1 MSHGRELVD
10 ERDAARRVDEVTSAL
25 EQLTAALDEDERLP
39 VILQRVC
46 RQVVHAVPDTEL
58 ASITLLRE
66 GAPYTVAATGDGAR
80 RIDQAQYDTGQGPCL
95 EAART
100 GTLQRYAGNEAAAR
114 WPQFA
119 AAAGADTVAGYLSAP
134 LFIDREYQG
143 SLNLYGTADQGFGTL
158 DVALL
163 ELYTTAAEA
172 ALRSAR
178 RYTAAQETIE
188 QLRTALSS
196 RAVIDQA
203 KGILMALHRI
213 SADDAFGRLVEQ
225 SQNTNLK
232 LRDVAEQF
240 VTDVLNNPG

>member
-46 RQVVHAVPDTEL
+46 RQVAHAVPDTEL

-66 GAPYTVAATGDGAR
+66 GAPYTVAATGDG
-80 RIDQAQYDTGQGPCL
+80 
-95 EAART
+95 
-100 GTLQRYAGNEAAAR
+100 
-114 WPQFA
+114 
-119 AAAGADTVAGYLSAP
+119 
-134 LFIDREYQG
+134 
-143 SLNLYGTADQGFGTL
+143 
-158 DVALL
+158 
-163 ELYTTAAEA
+163 A

-240 VTDVLNNPG
+240 VTDVLDNPG